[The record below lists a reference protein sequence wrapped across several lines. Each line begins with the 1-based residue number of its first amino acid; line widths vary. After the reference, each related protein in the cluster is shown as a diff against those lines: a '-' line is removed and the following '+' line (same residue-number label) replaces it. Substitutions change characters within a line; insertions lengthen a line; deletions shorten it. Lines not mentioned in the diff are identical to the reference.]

1 MCRCLLY
8 VFTIVLSFSVT
19 ALADDTPDSWP
30 AFLGAGAS
38 STNAETLPIKWS
50 PSENVS
56 WLATLPGHGPSSP
69 VV

>member
-8 VFTIVLSFSVT
+8 VLTIVLSFSVT
-19 ALADDTPDSWP
+19 ALADNAPHSRQ